1 MYQNIDDMIYDADS
15 CEAAICECKRM
26 RKADITAAITWVMIA
41 VSAFLL
47 ILLGTI
53 LDINIDVGIIG
64 DYIGLFMLF
73 VLPGICSAIYMIKHG
88 TFGIFFA
95 VTKTIFRIA
104 YDVTMLP
111 YFGWVIL
118 IFTGAFACAAM
129 IFGWIFFAVYPIIDI
144 VGLSIKI
151 QTLRHTK
158 EAYAQYM
165 KQTPEQ

>member
-1 MYQNIDDMIYDADS
+1 M
-15 CEAAICECKRM
+15 EHL
-26 RKADITAAITWVMIA
+26 V
-41 VSAFLL
+41 F
-47 ILLGTI
+47 
-53 LDINIDVGIIG
+53 
-64 DYIGLFMLF
+64 
-73 VLPGICSAIYMIKHG
+73 
-88 TFGIFFA
+88 FFA

-129 IFGWIFFAVYPIIDI
+129 IFGWMFFAVYPIIDI

-151 QTLRHTK
+151 QTLKHTK

-165 KQTPEQ
+165 VQMPEQ

>member
-1 MYQNIDDMIYDADS
+1 MYQNIDNMICDADS

-26 RKADITAAITWVMIA
+26 RKADITAAIIWAAVA

-47 ILLGTI
+47 ILLDAI
-53 LDINIDVGIIG
+53 LDINIG
-64 DYIGLFMLF
+64 DIVAYILL
-73 VLPGICSAIYMIKHG
+73 
-88 TFGIFFA
+88 
-95 VTKTIFRIA
+95 
-104 YDVTMLP
+104 
-111 YFGWVIL
+111 L
-118 IFTGAFACAAM
+118 IFTGVFACAAM

>member
-1 MYQNIDDMIYDADS
+1 MYQNIDNMICDADS

-26 RKADITAAITWVMIA
+26 RKADITAAI

-47 ILLGTI
+47 ILLDAI
-53 LDINIDVGIIG
+53 LDINIGDVVA
-64 DYIGLFMLF
+64 YILLFMLIAF
-73 VLPGICSAIYMIKHG
+73 PGICSTIYMIKHG

>member
-1 MYQNIDDMIYDADS
+1 
-15 CEAAICECKRM
+15 
-26 RKADITAAITWVMIA
+26 
-41 VSAFLL
+41 
-47 ILLGTI
+47 
-53 LDINIDVGIIG
+53 
-64 DYIGLFMLF
+64 
-73 VLPGICSAIYMIKHG
+73 MIKHG

-144 VGLSIKI
+144 EVCQLKSKHLGTQKK
-151 QTLRHTK
+151 HTHN
-158 EAYAQYM
+158 
-165 KQTPEQ
+165 T